1 MTDARLKQ
9 DLMDA
14 FQQHGVNDPW
24 LVEQL
29 ADSIHDRQR
38 GASST
43 SDQLVADVLTAS
55 GYSDVAA
62 TFTRARGQNP
72 LDAAFATLT
81 PCDDARLRQVIANAL
96 PLTAAQLDTILPA
109 CQSAL
114 RKLRLQDVSDDFLA
128 ALALHLLANS
138 REARR
143 QRRTRHPLPAPQ
155 APAPL
160 LPLDLDRDLLA
171 PEIRERLQHGV
182 ILITESHVAISL
194 VAHCHHYMD
203 DWPSELT
210 FATTFPATARA
221 ACELLQARPDLPR
234 AIAVHELTQL
244 FPTARH
250 HRNDRLAEQIRAS
263 LAHCADSPLDI
274 TLD

>member
-81 PCDDARLRQVIANAL
+81 PCDDARLRQVVANAL

-138 REARR
+138 RDARQ
-143 QRRTRHPLPAPQ
+143 QRRTRRPLPAPQ

-182 ILITESHVAISL
+182 LLITESHVAISL

-210 FATTFPATARA
+210 FATTFPTTARA

-234 AIAVHELTQL
+234 VIAVHELTQL